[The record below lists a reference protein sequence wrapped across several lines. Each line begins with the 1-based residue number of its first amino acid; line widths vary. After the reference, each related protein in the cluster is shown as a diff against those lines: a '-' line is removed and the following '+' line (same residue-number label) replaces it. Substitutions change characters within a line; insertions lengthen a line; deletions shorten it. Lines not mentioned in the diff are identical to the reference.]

1 MINPRKERQL
11 AAKEQLRVCLLGAG
25 ILAVLFSSPGSWG
38 ANEISIVQPTNGA
51 TGSGIMN
58 ITQIGDGNVIT
69 GAATL
74 DTNEGAG
81 FTFNVTPTR
90 LSDFNND
97 GDFDDQYL
105 EEDTNSDG
113 TTDNLAE
120 VQSGGTVLE
129 FAPEPSSF
137 FRNGTS
143 LSLFESSSSAPEAL
157 LRGANL
163 SLNIDQFGTNNALAL
178 DMNSSG
184 GLLTLLADGEGNQT
198 DIKIGGGVDIQDV
211 NVDGRINGSFNQVV
225 NLINDGLSTGT
236 SLTYFIDGADN
247 VLHTEQRGASNSIT
261 LDIQLSQSAFDIRQ
275 IDENSVANV
284 KVVGTQSGVAL
295 ILSQSGAGNTAS
307 IDWTNGP
314 DTHFLIDQVDGGNT
328 FNLTNS
334 NAADG
339 GQSVVDVF
347 QSSGQSATLNLLGG
361 GQLINI
367 VQAPGS

>member
-1 MINPRKERQL
+1 MINLRMERQL
-11 AAKEQLRVCLLGAG
+11 AARERLRMCLLGAG
-25 ILAVLFSSPGSWG
+25 ILAVLFGSPGSWG

-74 DTNEGAG
+74 DANGGAG
-81 FTFNVTPTR
+81 FTFNVAPTR

-105 EEDTNSDG
+105 EEDTNGDG
-113 TTDNLAE
+113 IVDNLVE
-120 VQSGGTVLE
+120 VESGGTVFE
-129 FAPEPSSF
+129 RGPELSSF
-137 FRNGTS
+137 FRDGTS
-143 LSLFESSSSAPEAL
+143 LSLFKSSSSAPEAL

-184 GLLTLLADGEGNQT
+184 GLLTLLTEGDGNQS

-211 NVDGRINGSFNQVV
+211 NVDGRIIGNNNQVV

-236 SLTYFIDGADN
+236 SLTYFMDGADN

-284 KVVGTQSGVAL
+284 KVVGTQSGIAL

-367 VQAPGS
+367 VQEPGS

>member
-1 MINPRKERQL
+1 MINPRKERQP
-11 AAKEQLRVCLLGAG
+11 AAGEHLRMRLLGAG
-25 ILAVLFSSPGSWG
+25 ILTVLFGSPGSWG

-58 ITQIGDGNVIT
+58 ITQIGNGNVIT

-74 DTNEGAG
+74 DTNGGAG
-81 FTFNVTPTR
+81 FTFNVAPTR

-97 GDFDDQYL
+97 GDFNDQYL
-105 EEDTNSDG
+105 EEDTNGDG
-113 TTDNLAE
+113 IVDNLVE
-120 VQSGGTVLE
+120 VESGGTVFE
-129 FAPEPSSF
+129 RGPELSSF
-137 FRNGTS
+137 FRDGTS
-143 LSLFESSSSAPEAL
+143 LSLFESSSSADVAL

-184 GLLTLLADGEGNQT
+184 GLLTLLTEGDGNQS
-198 DIKIGGGVDIQDV
+198 DIKIGGGADIQDV
-211 NVDGRINGSFNQVV
+211 NVNGRINGNNNQVV

-247 VLHTEQRGASNSIT
+247 VLHTEQRGTSNSIT

-284 KVVGTQSGVAL
+284 KVVGTQSGIAL

-347 QSSGQSATLNLLGG
+347 QSSGQSATLNLIGG

-367 VQAPGS
+367 VQAPGG

>member
-1 MINPRKERQL
+1 MINPYMEKQLATRKETSR
-11 AAKEQLRVCLLGAG
+11 RLLGAG
-25 ILAVLFSSPGSWG
+25 ILTMLLGSPGSWG

-74 DTNEGAG
+74 DANGGAG
-81 FTFNVTPTR
+81 FTFNVEPTR
-90 LSDFNND
+90 LSDINND

-105 EEDTNSDG
+105 EEDTNGDG
-113 TTDNLAE
+113 TIDNLVE

-184 GLLTLLADGEGNQT
+184 GLLTLLTDGGGNQT

-211 NVDGRINGSFNQVV
+211 NVDGRINGNGNQVV

-236 SLTYFIDGADN
+236 SLTYFMDGADN

-284 KVVGTQSGVAL
+284 KVVGTQSGIAL

-328 FNLTNS
+328 FTLTNS
-334 NAADG
+334 DAANG
-339 GQSVVDVF
+339 GQSIVDVF
-347 QSSGQSATLNLLGG
+347 QASGQSATLNLLGG

-367 VQAPGS
+367 VQVPGS

>member
-1 MINPRKERQL
+1 MINLRMERQL
-11 AAKEQLRVCLLGAG
+11 AARERLRMCLLGAG
-25 ILAVLFSSPGSWG
+25 ILAVLFGSPGSWG

-58 ITQIGDGNVIT
+58 ITQIGDGNVVT

-74 DTNEGAG
+74 DANGGAG
-81 FTFNVTPTR
+81 FTFNVAPTR

-97 GDFDDQYL
+97 GDFNDQYL
-105 EEDTNSDG
+105 EEDLNGDG
-113 TTDNLAE
+113 FVDNLVE
-120 VQSGGTVLE
+120 VESGGTVFERGPE
-129 FAPEPSSF
+129 FSSF
-137 FRNGTS
+137 FREGTS

-184 GLLTLLADGEGNQT
+184 GLLTLLTVGDGNQS
-198 DIKIGGGVDIQDV
+198 DIKIGGGADIQDV
-211 NVDGRINGSFNQVV
+211 NVNGRINGNNNQVV
-225 NLINDGLSTGT
+225 NLINDSLSTGT
-236 SLTYFIDGADN
+236 SLTYFMDGDNN
-247 VLHTEQRGASNSIT
+247 VLHTEQRGASNRIT
-261 LDIQLSQSAFDIRQ
+261 LDIELSQSAFDIRQ

-284 KVVGTQSGVAL
+284 KVVGTQSGIAL

-314 DTHFLIDQVDGGNT
+314 DTHFLIAQVDGGNT

-334 NAADG
+334 HAADG

-367 VQAPGS
+367 VQAPGG